1 MDDLLDLKNK
11 ILANGVPP
19 RKTQLHSK
27 MGELDPQTTDVNGE
41 EELDSLEDP
50 RPSRVETL
58 DRRRPLRVPSRSG
71 HWVPAPGRTP
81 ARTGLPV
88 LPRKEGMDRRGSS
101 LVPHPHPR
109 VESSV
114 TSVSSTYTQL
124 SSTDN
129 DSTNQN
135 EDDQEVS
142 PDPKA
147 ASYQTTKNPVGSKPT
162 ATPRHHVASNTL
174 RDKSRLLP
182 GAKAE
187 SSASRHA
194 QSSTSEE
201 DPSVAAQPL
210 GHGPLHRGSS
220 RPHSRSQLSRGWKD
234 RQDAPSR
241 TAVPP
246 SGSSRPF
253 SLTEG
258 SEGEDTSDGG
268 GDVDRDAGD
277 TRRQAEVTAQTQ
289 QTRPALG
296 HFSLTRNKPFSAHS
310 RNPNRFPRFRGLRL
324 QPSGSPQSTS
334 APEVLT
340 RSPSQPASYTR
351 SNVYGDGEDEEPLP
365 ATVVNDR
372 TPSSS
377 RHPASGGWDTLR
389 RGPQRGASL
398 YRKDPIPENPKAA
411 GADVHPGGKSPLSS
425 KAQDFEQRTN
435 KDAHQ
440 TSPGST
446 SRQLPPARLPA
457 PRSQPFPG
465 STVPRR
471 MTPGRS
477 SEVSSSQSKSD
488 ESRRDRSHTMNS
500 HGVLPSASQS
510 QDEESQS
517 SYEENSTE
525 IETPDSRT
533 LTPSARAKDAT
544 PSTFRHGQVGS
555 QTGNSESSPQPSHTG
570 ASVRPSRPGSPHPRA
585 QVPGRA
591 GFQATPVKISPSKGP
606 LPPESLQSVF
616 TEEEEEEEEKEGLL
630 KGKEDSLSTSKWP
643 SSSSH
648 GGNKYADRN
657 FDKDRAAVGLVP
669 QGGSLVQEENAIPG
683 RRPPGSPSI
692 ATHPPPRYQPRNP
705 ATASPM
711 ASTHSWP
718 RYPTRAPPSYTSTTP
733 MLSLRQRMQRR
744 FRTPV
749 SRHPPRPLLAQ
760 GNWFSLLANQ
770 PFIFL
775 SKKC

>member
-1 MDDLLDLKNK
+1 
-11 ILANGVPP
+11 
-19 RKTQLHSK
+19 
-27 MGELDPQTTDVNGE
+27 MGELDPQTTDVDGE

-50 RPSRVETL
+50 RPSRGETL
-58 DRRRPLRVPSRSG
+58 NQRRPLRVPSRSG
-71 HWVPAPGRTP
+71 HWVPAAGRTP
-81 ARTGLPV
+81 ARTGLSV

-114 TSVSSTYTQL
+114 TASSTYTQL

-147 ASYQTTKNPVGSKPT
+147 ASSQTPKNPVGSTPT
-162 ATPRHHVASNTL
+162 ATPRHHVASNML

-187 SSASRHA
+187 SSASRHSH
-194 QSSTSEE
+194 SSTSEE
-201 DPSVAAQPL
+201 DSSVAAQPL
-210 GHGPLHRGSS
+210 GHGSLHRGSS
-220 RPHSRSQLSRGWKD
+220 RPHSRAQLSRGWKD
-234 RQDAPSR
+234 GQDAPVSGSHMPSR
-241 TAVPP
+241 TAVSP
-246 SGSSRPF
+246 SGSSLPL

-258 SEGEDTSDGG
+258 SEEEDTNDGG
-268 GDVDRDAGD
+268 GVVDRDAGD
-277 TRRQAEVTAQTQ
+277 TRQQAEVTAQTQ

-334 APEVLT
+334 ASKVLS
-340 RSPSQPASYTR
+340 RSPSQSATHTR
-351 SNVYGDGEDEEPLP
+351 SNVFGDGEDEEPLP

-389 RGPQRGASL
+389 RGPQRGPSL

-425 KAQDFEQRTN
+425 KSQDFEQRTN
-435 KDAHQ
+435 EDAHQ

-446 SRQLPPARLPA
+446 SRQLSPARLPA

-488 ESRRDRSHTMNS
+488 DRSHTMNS
-500 HGVLPSASQS
+500 RGALPSASQS
-510 QDEESQS
+510 QDEDSQS

-525 IETPDSRT
+525 IEILDSRT
-533 LTPSARAKDAT
+533 PTHSARAKDAT
-544 PSTFRHGQVGS
+544 PSTFRHRQVGS
-555 QTGNSESSPQPSHTG
+555 QIGNSDSSPQPSHTG
-570 ASVRPSRPGSPHPRA
+570 ASVRPSRPGSSHPRA

-591 GFQATPVKISPSKGP
+591 GFQATPVRKISPSKGP

-616 TEEEEEEEEKEGLL
+616 TEEEEEEEEEKEGLL
-630 KGKEDSLSTSKWP
+630 KGKEDSLSTLKWP

-648 GGNKYADRN
+648 RGNKYADRN
-657 FDKDRAAVGLVP
+657 FDKDRAAIGLVP
-669 QGGSLVQEENAIPG
+669 QGGSLVQEENVIPG

-692 ATHPPPRYQPRNP
+692 ASHPPPRYQPRNP
-705 ATASPM
+705 GTASPT

-718 RYPTRAPPSYTSTTP
+718 RYTTRAPPSYSSTTP

-749 SRHPPRPLLAQ
+749 SRQPPRPVLAQ

-770 PFIFL
+770 PFLYFFL
-775 SKKC
+775 KSAKWLF